1 MTKFLRKHLL
11 TLYAIA
17 VFLSLFVPVALVVLF
32 GFNDVRGRF
41 NFRWAGFTLEH
52 WESVFFGRTFGG
64 VPGLWDATLT
74 SLRLA
79 FISSAIGTVLGT
91 LIALAL
97 GRYSFRGK
105 GTTNVFLFL
114 PMATPE
120 VVMGSSILA
129 LFLVIGLSQGFLTL
143 LISHIVFIISYV
155 VLTVKARI
163 QGLDRHLEEAAMD
176 LYATEWET
184 FRRVTLP
191 LIMPGVFAAFLLG
204 FALSFD
210 DFIIANF
217 NAGPRVQTLPL
228 WIFAAN
234 QRGIPPEANVVGTV
248 IFVVTLGVMLL
259 NVIWQRRQSAKE
271 ARA

>member
-1 MTKFLRKHLL
+1 MMKFVKKHLL
-11 TLYAIA
+11 TIYAIG
-17 VFLSLFVPVALVVLF
+17 VFLYLFIPVALVILF

-41 NFRWAGFTLEH
+41 NFRWVGFTLDH
-52 WESVFFGRTFGG
+52 WENVFFGPVFGG
-64 VPGLWDATLT
+64 VPGLWDSMLT

-79 FISSAIGTVLGT
+79 FLSSAIGTVLGT

-97 GRYSFRGK
+97 GRYSFRGR
-105 GTTNVFLFL
+105 GATNVFLFL

-129 LFLVIGLSQGFLTL
+129 LFLALRINQGYATL

-176 LYATEWET
+176 LYATEWQT

-210 DFIIANF
+210 DFIISNF
-217 NAGPRVQTLPL
+217 NAGPTIQTLPL

-234 QRGIPPEANVVGTV
+234 QRGIPPEANVLGTL
-248 IFVVTLGVMLL
+248 IFVITVLVMLL
-259 NVIWQRRQSAKE
+259 NVVWQRRQSAKTSV
-271 ARA
+271 